1 MNTWVQNKLD
11 AITDCQVMLLE
22 IERNGGAHT
31 KEEKTFRDKII
42 AERNELELDL
52 EEAGYDP
59 DGDRL

>member
-11 AITDCQVMLLE
+11 AITDCRIMLNE

-31 KEEKTFRDKII
+31 KAEKNFRDKII

-52 EEAGYDP
+52 EEAGYDAE
-59 DGDRL
+59 GERL

>member
-11 AITDCQVMLLE
+11 AITDCQVWLQE

-42 AERNELELDL
+42 SERNELELDL
-52 EEAGYDP
+52 EEAGYDA
-59 DGDRL
+59 DGERL